1 LKESVDPSQAALALS
16 KLLPLLPQATDNTL
30 VLVLDAMQSCLK
42 AGSSAVDAATY
53 AALIKSLLETWF
65 AKPEGSIYTLSS
77 LNDTLL
83 THAYRTDP
91 ILGSSISDVFG
102 SLSSSTSP
110 IAQEAI
116 LNTALPALAS
126 TMTEIRTDPLSI
138 RASTAIDITDS
149 IFSHLQTP
157 LPPNAF
163 ERVAE
168 NLFGALNSTDDRDVT
183 QSGLNIITT
192 VIRKDVEQLLN
203 W

>member
-1 LKESVDPSQAALALS
+1 MPQGWKLS
-16 KLLPLLPQATDNTL
+16 CRRLNLCFSHQIASRDLVRETRRCVYLSFLPDH
-30 VLVLDAMQSCLK
+30 V
-42 AGSSAVDAATY
+42 
-53 AALIKSLLETWF
+53 SLTNLY
-65 AKPEGSIYTLSS
+65 G
-77 LNDTLL
+77 
-83 THAYRTDP
+83 TDP

-126 TMTEIRTDPLSI
+126 TMTEIQTDPLSI

-157 LPPNAF
+157 LPSGAF
-163 ERVAE
+163 DRVAE
-168 NLFGALNSTDDRDVT
+168 NLFGALNATDDRDVT